1 MPPIAD
7 RHGPARNGP
16 SHWNPL
22 SGRPPRAFSGAVF
35 GSFALAQCSSCQRN
49 IGCVAPA
56 GIAHTPVGLKSYDT
70 KEDGVLICAVVR
82 PFDAGSCVPM
92 ATPWVCVVVSLFQ
105 YTSGVIVP
113 PLKTTMPPPACPA
126 RCTCP
131 VAND

>member
-1 MPPIAD
+1 M
-7 RHGPARNGP
+7 
-16 SHWNPL
+16 
-22 SGRPPRAFSGAVF
+22 PRAFSGAVF

-82 PFDAGSCVPM
+82 PFDAGSCVPW
-92 ATPWVCVVVSLFQ
+92 ATPWACVDVSLFQ
-105 YTSGVIVP
+105 YTSGAIVP
-113 PLKTTMPPPACPA
+113 KLKEAMPPPPNP
-126 RCTCP
+126 RKPDCTCP